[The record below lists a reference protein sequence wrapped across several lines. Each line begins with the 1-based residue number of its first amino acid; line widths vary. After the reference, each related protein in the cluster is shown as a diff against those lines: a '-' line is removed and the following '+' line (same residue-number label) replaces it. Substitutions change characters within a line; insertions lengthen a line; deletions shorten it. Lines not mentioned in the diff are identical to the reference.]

1 MGLGCG
7 ASFSK
12 YILIAVNTIFLLLG
26 LGVGIIGLLFRF
38 GTDLLEDKLKDAL
51 KKLPVDGLGGGDIY
65 EMVSSLSLLL
75 IIVGFFICI
84 VGALGCCVACCSN
97 RVLLVLYAV
106 IVFLLL
112 IVQIAAV
119 ALFVGFTSSFDDALK
134 TSFKKVLNI
143 TYNGDGDNDL
153 KNSFNALFQTYE
165 CCGVEKYTDM
175 PNAANLTVACCPN
188 IKNNVT
194 CTEAKAYTTGCYT
207 KLKEKI
213 EEYKNVF
220 VGVGIAVL
228 VFQLLCI
235 IFSFCLC
242 VAIGRD
248 E

>member
-84 VGALGCCVACCSN
+84 VGALGCCGACCSN
-97 RVLLVLYAV
+97 RVLLVLYAI

-143 TYNGDGDNDL
+143 TYNGDVDDL

-175 PNAANLTVACCPN
+175 PNAP
-188 IKNNVT
+188 
-194 CTEAKAYTTGCYT
+194 
-207 KLKEKI
+207 
-213 EEYKNVF
+213 
-220 VGVGIAVL
+220 
-228 VFQLLCI
+228 QH
-235 IFSFCLC
+235 S
-242 VAIGRD
+242 
-248 E
+248 